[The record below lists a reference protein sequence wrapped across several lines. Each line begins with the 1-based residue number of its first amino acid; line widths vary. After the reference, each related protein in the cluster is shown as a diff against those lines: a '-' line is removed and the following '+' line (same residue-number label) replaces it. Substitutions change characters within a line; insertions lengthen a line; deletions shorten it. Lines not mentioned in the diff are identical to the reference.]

1 MSAFDDLRRRGGS
14 LLLIPIKIA
23 GAKAKWN

>member
-14 LLLIPIKIA
+14 LLLIPIKIVA
-23 GAKAKWN
+23 AKAKWS